1 MKEWTIYKAS
11 KVHHVPFNTLKR
23 YLKISPGPNEVLY
36 VKKGRPMVLTAEE
49 EQQLVPYT
57 TQMQDIGFGLTATD
71 VRKQAYE
78 IAARSGRQNMF
89 QAKDGSAGW
98 DWWVSFKKRNGL
110 IMRTP

>member
-1 MKEWTIYKAS
+1 
-11 KVHHVPFNTLKR
+11 
-23 YLKISPGPNEVLY
+23 
-36 VKKGRPMVLTAEE
+36 MVLTAEE

-57 TQMQDIGFGLTATD
+57 TQMQDIGFGLTATE

-98 DWWVSFKKRNGL
+98 DWWVSFKKRNVL
-110 IMRTP
+110 TIRTPENLSVNQAEAANKDNIREFHDMLESTITKYGFQNE